1 MVEFKLV
8 LGLKDG
14 KSVQKVLAEPE
25 ASVLIGMKIGDKV
38 SGDKIGYAGYEFE
51 LAGGSDYCGFPMRKD
66 LPGSGRKKVL
76 ITRGKGMNIK
86 GKGLRK
92 RITVCGN
99 TMNDKIS
106 QVNLKVLKVG
116 KAKLEAEPKGEEV
129 SEDKKSSD
137 DAQKE
142 KLSDKPKKEAKPED
156 KKESTEDKPKEE
168 AK

>member
-1 MVEFKLV
+1 MAEFKLV

-38 SGDKIGYAGYEFE
+38 SGDKIGFAGYEFE

-66 LPGSGRKKVL
+66 LRGSGRKKVF

-92 RITVCGN
+92 RITMCGN
-99 TMNDKIS
+99 TINDKIS

-116 KAKLEAEPKGEEV
+116 KAKLESSPKEEDAPAD
-129 SEDKKSSD
+129 EKPKEEKK
-137 DAQKE
+137 E
-142 KLSDKPKKEAKPED
+142 EPKKEA
-156 KKESTEDKPKEE
+156 PKEE